1 MELVRGN
8 EELEKLNQELND
20 GERLHDYKTTY
31 DNYLPA
37 LLPRLLGGFLVGCGN
52 LFYGREP
59 SYLKFRAVEVIARV
73 PYHSW
78 SSAAYTLL
86 TVFYKNEA
94 RALKLAGITKFARLS
109 QDNETM
115 HVVVISHLAAAEER
129 SRFLLHTAVPMC
141 FAFFYFWWSYA
152 LYLLNP
158 RYSYELNFL
167 FEKHAFEQYSRFLEV
182 SGEKLKHK
190 KIESGFL
197 SWYGRH
203 PANQYEFFRS
213 VRNDE
218 LIHRNSSISEM
229 QK

>member
-8 EELEKLNQELND
+8 EELEKLNKELNEPARLRAYEAVYD
-20 GERLHDYKTTY
+20 GYI
-31 DNYLPA
+31 PA
-37 LLPRLLGGFLVGCGN
+37 LVPRMLGGFLVGCGN

-86 TVFYKNEA
+86 TLFYKDEG
-94 RALKLAGITKFARLS
+94 RALKLAEVTRYARLS

-129 SRFLLHTAVPMC
+129 PRFLLHTAIPML

-158 RYSYELNFL
+158 RYSYELNYL
-167 FEKHAFEQYSRFLEV
+167 FEQHAFDQYGRFLDTRAE
-182 SGEKLKHK
+182 ELKK
-190 KIESGFL
+190 KNIQS
-197 SWYGRH
+197 
-203 PANQYEFFRS
+203 
-213 VRNDE
+213 D
-218 LIHRNSSISEM
+218 
-229 QK
+229 